1 VRIGAFEIEGQ
12 TSLGIDQQ
20 RVAAELNL
28 FELLRLAAANG
39 IEQTV
44 VRSGRDFANVVVREA
59 FRKISDAIG
68 IALLVA
74 IGDFGRSGDGEF
86 GASGGDTIQI
96 TFLGALRSAATR
108 A

>member
-1 VRIGAFEIEGQ
+1 MRIGAFQIEGQ
-12 TSLGIDQQ
+12 TGLGIDQQ

-28 FELLRLAAANG
+28 VELLRLAAVNG
-39 IEQTV
+39 VQKTAV
-44 VRSGRDFANVVVREA
+44 GSGRDLANVVVREA

-74 IGDFGRSGDGEF
+74 IGDLGRGGDGEF
-86 GASGGDTIQI
+86 AASGGDANHIA
-96 TFLGALRSAATR
+96 FLGALISATTR